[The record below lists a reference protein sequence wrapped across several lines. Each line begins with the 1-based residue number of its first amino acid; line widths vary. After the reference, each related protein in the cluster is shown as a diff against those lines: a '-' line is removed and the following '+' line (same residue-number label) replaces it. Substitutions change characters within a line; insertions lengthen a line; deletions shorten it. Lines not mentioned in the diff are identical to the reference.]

1 MAKIYVIVEHQ
12 HGTVLKTT
20 YEMLAIGQKI
30 ASALGEELGAIL
42 LGQNVKDIIPTLPGV
57 SHIVYLEDPI
67 FAEAIPEVYLLML
80 NQIMEKCDP
89 KIILVGDSNIE
100 SGIGSLLSTKSDLPF
115 ITHCKN
121 IEVDNNQ
128 ILVTSILCG
137 GKIQVKAK
145 PVSNKAIIGVI
156 PGEFSYDED
165 QPTGNPK
172 IDVLDK
178 PDFSHLKTKFVKYI
192 EPDVEAVDITGE
204 DILLGIGRGI
214 QKKENIP
221 VVEEISKLLNGQ
233 LCGSRPVIDQ
243 GWLPI
248 TRQVGR
254 SGNTVNPKLYL
265 SIGISGAPEHIVGM
279 KNSRLIV
286 SINTD
291 AKAPI
296 FNISHY
302 GVVGDAQKLLPMLSE
317 EIKKRKGA

>member
-1 MAKIYVIVEHQ
+1 MVKIYVIVEHQ

-30 ASALGEELGAIL
+30 ASELGAELGAII
-42 LGQNVKDIIPTLPGV
+42 LGQNVKDIISTLPEV
-57 SHIVYLEDPI
+57 SHVVYLEDPL
-67 FAEAIPEVYLLML
+67 FTEPIPEAYLLALM
-80 NQIMEKCDP
+80 QVMEKCNPD
-89 KIILVGDSNIE
+89 IILVGDSNFG

-115 ITHCKN
+115 ITHCKD
-121 IEVDNNQ
+121 IKVDNNQ

-137 GKIQVKAK
+137 GKIQVKVK
-145 PVSNKAIIGVI
+145 PISNKAIIGII
-156 PGEFSYDED
+156 PGEFSYEEG
-165 QPTGNPK
+165 QPSGNPK
-172 IDVLDK
+172 IDVLEI
-178 PDFSHLKTKFVKYI
+178 PDFSQLKSSFVKYI
-192 EPDVEAVDITGE
+192 EPDVEAIDITSE

-221 VVEEISKLLNGQ
+221 IAEEISKLLHGQ

-254 SGNTVNPKLYL
+254 SGNTVNPKLYC

-286 SINTD
+286 AINTD

-302 GVVGDAQKLLPMLSE
+302 GVVGDAQKLLPLLFE
-317 EIKKRKGA
+317 EIKKRKGV